1 MANHTYK
8 NWLTLCVPRV
18 HPLSLVAILCKQC
31 RFITLQHISVQ
42 SISSNWYNLLL
53 TNASLSSKLHQSS
66 KIQLMN
72 QLSMTNNAR
81 VHFPSSSSPPASPR
95 FFRVP
100 PLLQSPNSISP
111 KSHNHSTSFYSSS
124 RILHNVATGH
134 WPAYSVLFFPG
145 FQTIAKIQS
154 NSNQSSSANY
164 CQYFSSQLPHSALM
178 CSALHPFTKLNS
190 LCVL

>member
-1 MANHTYK
+1 MQI
-8 NWLTLCVPRV
+8 WLDQPSHGHC
-18 HPLSLVAILCKQC
+18 
-31 RFITLQHISVQ
+31 LQVSKLI
-42 SISSNWYNLLL
+42 
-53 TNASLSSKLHQSS
+53 LSSELYQSS

-100 PLLQSPNSISP
+100 PLLQSPNSLSP
-111 KSHNHSTSFYSSS
+111 KSHNFISCCEITAVLSCASN

-164 CQYFSSQLPHSALM
+164 CQYFSSQLPHSVLM
-178 CSALHPFTKLNS
+178 CCALHPFN
-190 LCVL
+190 